1 LAVTLSA
8 RALITLAEYKLLSKD
23 PAVPAADQGT
33 DMDDYYTSLI
43 NQITGIYRQ
52 YCRLPHVYEE
62 FEDEEHDGTG
72 KAGSIWL
79 RNYPVVAPA
88 GDVTLTVEED
98 SGAGLITLTLGTNF
112 KLRKIN
118 GELIRISST
127 ERTYWAKGIMNVV
140 STYTAGRWA
149 TTAAVD
155 DDMKALAVEGVN
167 WLYGMGPAVWG
178 SAIDNGT
185 FIKPDAIPRTIK
197 LGLSHYARQV
207 GG

>member
-1 LAVTLSA
+1 LPVALNA

-23 PAVPAADQGT
+23 PAVPAGEQPT
-33 DMDDYYTSLI
+33 EMDDYYTSLI

-88 GDVTLTVEED
+88 GAVTLTVEED
-98 SGAGLITLTLGTNF
+98 SGSGLIALTLNTDF
-112 KLRKIN
+112 KLRKLN

-127 ERTYWAKGIMNVV
+127 ERTYWASGIMNVV
-140 STYTAGRWA
+140 ATYTAGRWA
-149 TTAAVD
+149 TTAAVA
-155 DDMKALAVEGVN
+155 DDMKMLAVEGVN
-167 WLYGMGPAVWG
+167 WIHGMGPAVWG
-178 SAIDNGT
+178 SMMEGGT
-185 FIKPDAIPRTIK
+185 FIKPDAIPRAIK